1 MRNKKETEESALKT
15 YFKQIQ
21 NTPLLSFDEELELSR
36 RIQQGDENARQKL
49 IQANLRLV
57 VKISR
62 SYTTADY
69 SFLDIIQEGNLGLI
83 KAASRYDYK
92 KNVRFSTYAA
102 WWIKQSIVRALSKKK
117 RSIRL
122 PHRKE
127 ELLKK
132 IQKTYYLLNQKF
144 SRKPSVEEISDELN
158 EKPEDV
164 AALLNSSG
172 PVYSLDS
179 TLNEDAA
186 TLLDMYEDKS
196 YDPDEALMKK
206 SFREETMNFLE
217 HLLEK
222 EKQILMYRFSFYG
235 GKKYTLK
242 YIGEEMGISPETVR
256 QIEIRAIKK
265 LKDHADELKD
275 YIYN

>member
-1 MRNKKETEESALKT
+1 MKTKKKTEESALEA
-15 YFKQIQ
+15 YFKQIK
-21 NTPLLSFDEELELSR
+21 NTPLLSFDEELDLSR
-36 RIQQGDENARQKL
+36 RIEKGDEKARQKL

-57 VKISR
+57 VKIAR
-62 SYTTADY
+62 SYTTGEY
-69 SFLDIIQEGNLGLI
+69 SFLDIIQEGNMGLI

-132 IQKTYYLLNQKF
+132 IQKTYYLLNQQY
-144 SRKPSVEEISDELN
+144 SRKPSVEEISHELN
-158 EKPEDV
+158 VKPEDV
-164 AALLNSSG
+164 ASLLNSSG

-179 TLNEDAA
+179 TLNDDNA
-186 TLLDMYEDKS
+186 TLMDMFEDSS
-196 YDPDEALMKK
+196 YDPDEVLMKK
-206 SFREETMNFLE
+206 SFREETMRFLE

-256 QIEIRAIKK
+256 QIEIRAIRK
-265 LKDHADELKD
+265 LRDHAEELKD
-275 YIYN
+275 YIYT

>member
-265 LKDHADELKD
+265 LRDHADELKD